1 METGDAGRIWRARV
15 QLIDR
20 PGTLAELSARL
31 GESDCNLLG
40 VAVLPVASELTA
52 FDQPGQVV
60 DELVLRAPERMTRRE
75 LIPLFAIEG
84 ATFVGLAPASVSD
97 LIDPDIATLQVVSAI
112 LAGRGSVDDAL
123 CQVLRAES
131 VQRDAHT
138 GMGSNAGTIAVERG
152 GRRARIAISATE
164 TAIASRSW
172 APFTEGELA
181 RASALLSLLDDAAR
195 SGWGHPVPR
204 PAPIAPVCDVTGPSR
219 QLSALDVQFLNAE
232 TSTTFV
238 HIGTLTTLDSREAG
252 KSIRLETL
260 QRVIGSR
267 LHLIAPLRWRLREVP
282 LGLDLP
288 YWEDSPTVDLHHHIK
303 EVEVPSPGTDSQ
315 LCAVVAELAAT
326 PLDRSRPLWEFH
338 LISGLADG
346 RQALYT
352 KVHHSVIDG
361 VSGAEIMAAVLD
373 VVATPEPASPPA
385 SGVALGRTPGV
396 LEMLGASAL
405 HGATRPVSIMRSLP
419 RVLPGLLEMPASA
432 GIPGSATMSSVAS
445 RVHEFVTRTP
455 RSVPQERAAVPPTTP
470 FNAQISEHR
479 TFAFVS
485 LPLDEIKLV
494 KNAFHGTVN
503 DVVMALCTTALRRWL
518 IDHDGLPDRAIVA
531 GIPVS
536 IRTAEQMGTGG
547 NQFSI
552 MPCVLPVHEPDP
564 VQRMAL
570 LGNELRGAKQRFEA
584 GSPALLQELA
594 AAVPQAFHGAAIRAA
609 MRAGAAGPPLF
620 NLLISNVP
628 GPQLPLYAAGSRVT
642 ANFPVSAISDFTG
655 GINITVM
662 SYNGHLDFGIIAC
675 PTLVP
680 DVSAIA
686 DHLREALAELVP
698 QTSPHSVG

>member
-40 VAVLPVASELTA
+40 VAVLPVASELSGL
-52 FDQPGQVV
+52 DQPGSVV

-75 LIPLFAIEG
+75 LIPLFAIDG

-97 LIDPDIATLQVVSAI
+97 LVDPDIATLAVVAAI
-112 LAGRGSVDDAL
+112 LSGRGTVDDAL
-123 CQVLRAES
+123 RQVLRAES

-138 GMGSNAGTIAVERG
+138 GIGSHTGTIQADRA
-152 GRRARIAISATE
+152 GRRVRIAISATE

-195 SGWGHPVPR
+195 SGWGQPVPR
-204 PAPIAPVCDVTGPSR
+204 PAPVAPVCEVTGPSR
-219 QLSALDVQFLNAE
+219 QLSPLDVQFLNAE
-232 TSTTFV
+232 TATTFV

-252 KSIRLETL
+252 KPLRLETL
-260 QRVIGSR
+260 QRLIGSR

-288 YWEDSPTVDLHHHIK
+288 YWEDSATVDLHRHIK
-303 EVEVPSPGTDSQ
+303 EVELPSPGTDSQ
-315 LCAVVAELAAT
+315 LAAVVAELAAT

-373 VVATPEPASPPA
+373 VVATPEPVSPPTG
-385 SGVALGRTPGV
+385 GVALGRTPGL

-405 HGATRPVSIMRSLP
+405 HSATRPVGMMRSLP
-419 RVLPGLLEMPASA
+419 RLLPGLLEMPVAA
-432 GIPGSATMSSVAS
+432 RIPGTATVSSAAA
-445 RVHEFVTRTP
+445 RVHEFVTRKP
-455 RSVPQERAAVPPTTP
+455 RSTPQESLDVPPSTP
-470 FNAQISEHR
+470 FNGPISERR

-485 LPLDEIKLV
+485 LPLDDIKVV
-494 KNAFHGTVN
+494 KNTFHGTVN

-518 IDHDGLPDRAIVA
+518 VDHDGLPDRAIVA

-547 NQFSI
+547 NQFSV
-552 MPCVLPVHEPDP
+552 MSCALPVHEPDP
-564 VQRMAL
+564 VRRMIV
-570 LGNELRGAKQRFEA
+570 LGNELRSAKQRFEA

-594 AAVPQAFHGAAIRAA
+594 VAIPQALHGVATRAA
-609 MRAGAAGPPLF
+609 MRAGAAGPPVF

-628 GPQLPLYAAGSRVT
+628 GPQLPLYAAGARVT
-642 ANFPVSAISDFTG
+642 ANFPVSAISDVTG

-680 DVSAIA
+680 DVSVIA
-686 DHLREALAELVP
+686 EYLREALEELVP
-698 QTSPHSVG
+698 QTSNHSVS